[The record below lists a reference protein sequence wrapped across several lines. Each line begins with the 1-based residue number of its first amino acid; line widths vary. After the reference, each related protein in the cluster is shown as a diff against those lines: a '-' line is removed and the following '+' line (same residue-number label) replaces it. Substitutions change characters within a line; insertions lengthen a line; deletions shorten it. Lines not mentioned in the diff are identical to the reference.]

1 MDSIDYYEVLGVN
14 PKSTEAEI
22 RKAYKKLALKYHPDK
37 FIGNENLFKNINEA
51 YHVLNDPEKR
61 RIYDGIRECNFN
73 EYLGSNGTF
82 NIKDILNI
90 LIILLTKITQNTHK
104 KIDKHIT
111 ICIDV
116 NLEDIYKAETKKI
129 VITTKKINGQTI
141 TKNIYIPLAN
151 LQDKY
156 IFENQGDE
164 ISECTLNNIIVKLN
178 VKPHDYVKRDT
189 ILYEYDLFIE
199 ESMNLYEYYSGIDRY
214 VDFFDEKLH
223 IQKKRDI
230 SSSEFSIVYRIDN
243 KGLPYIDN
251 DEEKRGNLYIYFR
264 LQLPHYIDCET
275 MDFINGYFNK

>member
-1 MDSIDYYEVLGVN
+1 MESIDYYEVLGIG
-14 PKSTEAEI
+14 PKSTEEEI

-61 RIYDGIRECNFN
+61 RIYDGMRECNFD
-73 EYLGSNGTF
+73 ECLGSNGTF

-90 LIILLTKITQNTHK
+90 LIILLTKIINNK

-129 VITTKKINGQTI
+129 VITTKKLDGRTI
-141 TKNIYIPLAN
+141 TKNIYIPLTN
-151 LQDKY
+151 VQNKY

-164 ISECTLNNIIVKLN
+164 IAKCTFNNIIVKLN
-178 VKPHDYVKRDT
+178 IKPHDYVKRDT

-199 ESMNLYEYYSGIDRY
+199 EDMNLYEYYSGIDRY

-223 IQKKRDI
+223 IKKKRDT
-230 SSSEFSIVYRIDN
+230 SSSEFSIVCKIDN
-243 KGLPYIDN
+243 KGLPYIEN

-264 LQLPHYIDCET
+264 LRLPPCIDCEA
-275 MDFINGYFNK
+275 MDFINEHFNK